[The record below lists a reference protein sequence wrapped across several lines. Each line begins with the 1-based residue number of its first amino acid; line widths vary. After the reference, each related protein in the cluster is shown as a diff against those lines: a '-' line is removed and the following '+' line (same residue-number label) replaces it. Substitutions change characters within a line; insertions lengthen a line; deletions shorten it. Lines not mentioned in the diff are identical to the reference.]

1 MFSHYDLQLARA
13 KELFMEDPKYQKKGF
28 KYDHVWNMIKDFVNV
43 KDNVP
48 TARNRSRQ
56 RNIVN
61 ESSQSDNTTSEPP
74 AFSPTISSFAIDLD
88 DDTSGGT
95 SSQRPIGVKKAKL
108 KRKVHDN
115 MSEEF
120 TKIRNDNEELKE
132 ILKKTNDQRQAQID
146 AQQKHIEMQRRKL
159 DLKEKE
165 MELKIMLQ
173 DPNGITDP
181 NRRAYIIS
189 EQARITQKRYEQQLQ
204 QHGSSNTFGSF
215 FDNIGGSG
223 SGLPDY

>member
-1 MFSHYDLQLARA
+1 
-13 KELFMEDPKYQKKGF
+13 
-28 KYDHVWNMIKDFVNV
+28 
-43 KDNVP
+43 
-48 TARNRSRQ
+48 
-56 RNIVN
+56 
-61 ESSQSDNTTSEPP
+61 
-74 AFSPTISSFAIDLD
+74 
-88 DDTSGGT
+88 
-95 SSQRPIGVKKAKL
+95 
-108 KRKVHDN
+108 

-132 ILKKTNDQRQAQID
+132 ILRKTTDQRQAQID
-146 AQQKHIEMQRRKL
+146 TQQKHIEMQRQML
-159 DLKEKE
+159 DLKENE
-165 MELKIMLQ
+165 MKLKIILQ
-173 DPNGITDP
+173 DPNSITDP